1 MRIAMV
7 GPFGLQPNQTMRSRA
22 LGAARPLAARGHQVS
37 LFMPPWQTPEAAD
50 SRWEEDGVALRY
62 TPLRGGVAGITRA
75 LLRETLAWRPDVVHC
90 FKPKAYS
97 GLTAWWLWQFHRR
110 RLRLVVDSD
119 DWEGWGGWNALAP
132 YTRAQKHFFAW
143 QERWG
148 MRHCHALTVA
158 SRTLQSLAWSLG
170 IPPGQVVYAPN
181 GPGIVAAPPPGQA
194 QRAAERRALGLE
206 EARPVLLLYSRL
218 FEFDISRLTMVLA
231 QVQTA
236 VPDLAILLVG
246 AGLYAEDAAALRCQL
261 AQAELLDRVVD
272 VGWVAPEKLPALLA
286 CADVGLYLMD
296 DNLLN
301 RTKCPVKLIDMVAVG
316 VPVVAEAVGQVTEYV
331 VNGRTGL
338 LRSSGDAT
346 GLAQDV
352 VGLLLAPARRA
363 HLGAAARA
371 HAAAHFTWDAIATRL
386 ERAYAPG

>member
-1 MRIAMV
+1 
-7 GPFGLQPNQTMRSRA
+7 
-22 LGAARPLAARGHQVS
+22 
-37 LFMPPWQTPEAAD
+37 
-50 SRWEEDGVALRY
+50 
-62 TPLRGGVAGITRA
+62 
-75 LLRETLAWRPDVVHC
+75 
-90 FKPKAYS
+90 
-97 GLTAWWLWQFHRR
+97 
-110 RLRLVVDSD
+110 
-119 DWEGWGGWNALAP
+119 
-132 YTRAQKHFFAW
+132 
-143 QERWG
+143 
-148 MRHCHALTVA
+148 
-158 SRTLQSLAWSLG
+158 
-170 IPPGQVVYAPN
+170 
-181 GPGIVAAPPPGQA
+181 
-194 QRAAERRALGLE
+194 
-206 EARPVLLLYSRL
+206 VLLLYSRL

-246 AGLYAEDAAALRCQL
+246 AGLYAEDAAALRRQL

-338 LRSSGDAT
+338 LRSSGDAA
-346 GLAQDV
+346 GVAQDAA
-352 VGLLLAPARRA
+352 GLLLAPARRA

-371 HAAAHFTWDAIATRL
+371 HAAAHFSWDAIATRL
-386 ERAYAPG
+386 ERAYASG